1 MIGFP
6 YDSQVIRYDEDGT
19 IELDRA
25 VKSDV
30 YRQSFMKFF
39 NNGVFANPS
48 DNFQVLVKENMSLT
62 VKKGY
67 AFIQGVFAIGD
78 TEETISLDKA
88 DGLDRI
94 DRIVIRHDDNLA
106 VRAPKIVVIKG
117 TPNGNPQAPDLVRT
131 ETQWDICLA
140 DVLVKAGAI
149 KLTQDRVTDQ
159 RLNSEVCGVV
169 TCTIDQV
176 DTTTIFE
183 QYQSALDNYL
193 NLVDNSI
200 NGTMAGYLE
209 NLIKQEVN
217 RAMQKENDL
226 TNKYNELSSRMDSF
240 TQLQEGSTT
249 GDAELI
255 DGRVG
260 YDGKTY
266 ENIGDAIRGQ
276 VSQLSDEIDFIS
288 SPTKNKWDMKSGKL
302 YGVTF
307 NVLKDG
313 GISIEGTATNNI
325 FFRQRINHLNGLYC
339 LSVKSINGGYEI
351 YKFNVRTRN
360 LENNLIQD
368 IQITNAGDYENVKD
382 GDIDYIEIGIV
393 SGTVVNDILYIQ
405 LEEGNVKTDFIP
417 PITAIDYVSRE
428 FVNDLSLISSY
439 TKNKWLMKSGRLY
452 GVTFNVLKDGGISIE
467 GTATNNIFFRQ
478 RINHLNGLYCLSVKS
493 INGGYEIYKFN
504 VRTRNLENNLIQDI
518 QITNA
523 GDYENVKDGDIDY
536 IEIGIVSGT
545 VVNDILYIQLEEG
558 NVKTDFIPPITA
570 TDYVSREF
578 VNDLSSLEKY
588 VYENK
593 YKTRLFSVFHTVGV
607 IGDSLAS
614 GQNRV
619 DDPQHY
625 HDFYD
630 YSWVQCMK
638 RELGNTMYNFTKSGL
653 STRTWLTDDMGL
665 RLLQSTEK
673 CQCYIIALGANDI
686 GLGEEYIGTPSDI
699 DLLNYNNNADTFYG
713 NYAKI
718 IQIIKE
724 KEPRAKIFTFENP
737 CYGIYDMRVKF
748 NNVVKYMETI
758 FDNVYNISFDED
770 FFNSQESFMKKNN
783 LYGHYTPLGYQ
794 YVASH
799 FLDKLSCYMYDNYL
813 EFTKVELIGTDF
825 NDPF

>member
-240 TQLQEGSTT
+240 TRLQEGSTT

-266 ENIGDAIRGQ
+266 DNIGGAIRGQ
-276 VSQLSDEIDFIS
+276 VSQLSDDIDILNKMNSSINSGEELKFLPIIDWELGAINTNTGDFESSETITRSKNYLRMYENFLILFEFLQPEKYPNIEVIIYEWKNDSLLGIYRKPIIMVKDKKYKVVVWDTTREIAITPSNVNEYVNIYMTFTPITFDYLETKANMFEKNGSLEVEGLVGLNGYIFSISNCMSTNYIPIKGYRYLKYHTFLSNVGASIAFYDNGLKPITDLFVVSSESYAVEMDGTIDFYDDIYS
-288 SPTKNKWDMKSGKL
+288 NVAYIRMGIFSKYDTFVCRLYNKNSLEARLVNVETNTKQLDNRLTNIENNTNKKWNK
-302 YGVTF
+302 TF
-307 NVLKDG
+307 NVMGDS
-313 GISIEGTATNNI
+313 ISSLSIPRPSWWEIISENTGMRFNNYGMSGTTLAHSDERHDWVTDNPENNPPIEGYDPEDPSTWETGYCFVERVDLMDTSADGVIVMGGTNDSNVPRGPWKGGRIDTFFGALDELIKRLLIAYPGKPII
-325 FFRQRINHLNGLYC
+325 FCTMIQRVGSYSVNVPNPTEELLN
-339 LSVKSINGGYEI
+339 K
-351 YKFNVRTRN
+351 
-360 LENNLIQD
+360 QD
-368 IQITNAGDYENVKD
+368 T
-382 GDIDYIEIGIV
+382 
-393 SGTVVNDILYIQ
+393 DILSSMQ
-405 LEEGNVKTDFIP
+405 LRAEAIKLKCKQYGIP
-417 PITAIDYVSRE
+417 
-428 FVNDLSLISSY
+428 
-439 TKNKWLMKSGRLY
+439 
-452 GVTFNVLKDGGISIE
+452 
-467 GTATNNIFFRQ
+467 
-478 RINHLNGLYCLSVKS
+478 C
-493 INGGYEIYKFN
+493 
-504 VRTRNLENNLIQDI
+504 
-518 QITNA
+518 
-523 GDYENVKDGDIDY
+523 
-536 IEIGIVSGT
+536 
-545 VVNDILYIQLEEG
+545 
-558 NVKTDFIPPITA
+558 
-570 TDYVSREF
+570 
-578 VNDLSSLEKY
+578 
-588 VYENK
+588 
-593 YKTRLFSVFHTVGV
+593 
-607 IGDSLAS
+607 
-614 GQNRV
+614 
-619 DDPQHY
+619 
-625 HDFYD
+625 
-630 YSWVQCMK
+630 
-638 RELGNTMYNFTKSGL
+638 
-653 STRTWLTDDMGL
+653 
-665 RLLQSTEK
+665 
-673 CQCYIIALGANDI
+673 
-686 GLGEEYIGTPSDI
+686 I
-699 DLLNYNNNADTFYG
+699 DLYNHSGINSVVEGSYLYDNLHPNENGRKRIAS
-713 NYAKI
+713 I
-718 IQIIKE
+718 IQGE
-724 KEPRAKIFTFENP
+724 
-737 CYGIYDMRVKF
+737 
-748 NNVVKYMETI
+748 
-758 FDNVYNISFDED
+758 
-770 FFNSQESFMKKNN
+770 
-783 LYGHYTPLGYQ
+783 
-794 YVASH
+794 
-799 FLDKLSCYMYDNYL
+799 LDKMFVD
-813 EFTKVELIGTDF
+813 
-825 NDPF
+825 